1 MAEIMISRKL
11 DNSLLRKTRF
21 QIGGRVRGVT
31 NERTV
36 LNLAVTSRIKDKAV
50 KNEANRRVKG

>member
-21 QIGGRVRGVT
+21 QIGGRIRGLT
-31 NERTV
+31 TERTV
-36 LNLAVTSRIKDKAV
+36 LNLPVTSRIKDKAV

>member
-1 MAEIMISRKL
+1 MISRKL

-21 QIGGRVRGVT
+21 QIGGRVRGLT
-31 NERTV
+31 TERTV
-36 LNLAVTSRIKDKAV
+36 LNLPVTSRIKDKAV